1 MRTVVIA
8 VCVLLATITAAS
20 AEVRSGAYT
29 LTPMIGYQGYDNDL
43 DLDDGLLY
51 GLAIG
56 GNLSSNLGVELD
68 LRYASVDSDIAGG
81 SDVDVRSATLNLL
94 YHFRPQSSF
103 VPYLLAGIGGLQYE
117 VDDNRN
123 DDFIANWGG
132 GFKLA
137 VARDIDLRL
146 DLRHTIDFR
155 TVGGDGDDVDGSDV
169 VNNVAAMIG
178 VNIQFGH
185 D

>member
-1 MRTVVIA
+1 
-8 VCVLLATITAAS
+8 
-20 AEVRSGAYT
+20 
-29 LTPMIGYQGYDNDL
+29 
-43 DLDDGLLY
+43 
-51 GLAIG
+51 
-56 GNLSSNLGVELD
+56 
-68 LRYASVDSDIAGG
+68 
-81 SDVDVRSATLNLL
+81 
-94 YHFRPQSSF
+94 

-117 VDDNRN
+117 VDDNHN